1 MVVIVVMEIHTIITD
16 ITMHLPDIMEM
27 EDTMVMMAIIIEI
40 TLIIIMIMVFLTI
53 MIITITPEEKYT

>member
-1 MVVIVVMEIHTIITD
+1 MAAMVVMETHTTIMD
-16 ITMHLPDIMEM
+16 ITMLLLDIMEM
-27 EDTMVMMAIIIEI
+27 EDTMVMTAIIIEI